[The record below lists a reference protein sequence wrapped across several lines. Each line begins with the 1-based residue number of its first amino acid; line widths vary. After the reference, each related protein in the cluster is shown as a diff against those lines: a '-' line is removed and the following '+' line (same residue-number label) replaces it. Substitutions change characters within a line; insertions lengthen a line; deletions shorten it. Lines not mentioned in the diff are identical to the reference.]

1 LASSTTT
8 LPFLA
13 ALILG
18 EAMYVS
24 ILYVLCAFTIT
35 TILRFISL
43 VTNSEQSGI
52 QSLGPDYIAIW
63 KIRIISGVFTFTL
76 PAVGLLCFQSIPGFF
91 YTLYNTDSIPPGLIF
106 EQDPYDYILLL
117 PILIAVIANV
127 VLTSYSAFLIHKL
140 EHVLVSREKF
150 VFSLECI
157 VALLF
162 VIVLQISSAN
172 FDRIYRLYFYYPIIM
187 MCCCNVFPLLI
198 IFNNKTMKKHFLILV
213 SKPFQFSFLKH
224 LNKINPA

>member
-140 EHVLVSREKF
+140 EHVLVSKEKF
-150 VFSLECI
+150 VICYRAANIFSHFRSHLSS
-157 VALLF
+157 LLLLSDYLD
-162 VIVLQISSAN
+162 VL
-172 FDRIYRLYFYYPIIM
+172 L
-187 MCCCNVFPLLI
+187 
-198 IFNNKTMKKHFLILV
+198 
-213 SKPFQFSFLKH
+213 
-224 LNKINPA
+224 